1 LKILALS
8 NLYPP
13 DFLGGYEIACAQL
26 VDALRARGH
35 EVLVASAAP
44 RHPVPSLDH
53 VHVRRVFRL
62 VDEWNVN
69 GIGNDRFVQELRSAE
84 SRLINAVNIHAL
96 TSLLGEFGPDVVFVH
111 NLIGLGG
118 LGLMA
123 CLQFLDIPW
132 VWQLG
137 DCVPRDL
144 CSKLWVYDQVI
155 PTLAEQFSRRL
166 NGYYIVVS
174 QQLRDEIESAG
185 IVLSGTV
192 EVIPNGIT
200 GVQGEP
206 RRTFYRDGS
215 GPLRIISAGQVSR
228 EKGIHLLIQA
238 AGQLRDAGY
247 PNFSVEIFGPIDD
260 PSFGCLIRELGLVE
274 QVRLMGIRPHREVRD
289 AYGRYDVLAFPT
301 HHREPFGLVPL
312 EAAAR
317 GCVPLITRRCGV
329 AEWLVHGVHCL
340 KVDRS
345 AEGFAAAFRSIMDG
359 QVELEP
365 IARRGEAAVWRD
377 FHLDALLP
385 RIESVLAAAAA
396 RPLQAR
402 ARAGTVAE
410 VYRMARMAEQ
420 LTHVLIQEA
429 IPA

>member
-1 LKILALS
+1 VKILALS

-35 EVLVASAAP
+35 DVLVATAAP
-44 RHPVPSLDH
+44 RHPVPCLDH
-53 VHVRRVFRL
+53 VRRIFRL
-62 VDEWNVN
+62 VDEWNIN
-69 GIGNDRFVQELRSAE
+69 SIGTGSFLQELRGAE
-84 SRLINAVNIHAL
+84 SRLINADNVHAL

-123 CLQFLDIPW
+123 CLQFLDVPW

-144 CSKLWVYDQVI
+144 CSRLWVYDRVI
-155 PTLAEQFSRRL
+155 PTLAEQFSSRL
-166 NGYYIVVS
+166 KGHYILVS
-174 QQLRDEIESAG
+174 QQVRDEIESAG
-185 IVLSGTV
+185 IVLNGTV
-192 EVIPNGIT
+192 ELIPNWIT
-200 GVQGEP
+200 GVRGVRVP
-206 RRTFYRDGS
+206 RTTFHRGGS
-215 GPLRIISAGQVSR
+215 LRIMSAGQVSR
-228 EKGIHLLIQA
+228 EKGVHLLIQA
-238 AGQLRDAGY
+238 AGHLRDAGSA
-247 PNFSVEIFGPIDD
+247 NFLVDIYGQVDD
-260 PSFGCLIRELGLVE
+260 PSFGSMIRELGLAE
-274 QVRLMGIRPHREVRD
+274 QVRLMGVRPHRELLD
-289 AYGRYDVLAFPT
+289 AYGQYDVLAFPT
-301 HHREPFGLVPL
+301 RHREPFGLVPL

-317 GCVPLITRRCGV
+317 RCVPIITQRCGV

-359 QVELEP
+359 QVDLEP

-385 RIESVLAAAAA
+385 RIESLLTAAAAG
-396 RPLQAR
+396 PLQAR

-420 LTHVLIQEA
+420 LTQVLIQEA
-429 IPA
+429 LTA